1 VATPE
6 RLPRGRHRLSRA
18 EVADSQRTRLLR
30 AMAEAVAEHGYANT
44 SVASV
49 LRRAHVS
56 RESFYEQFANKEDCF
71 LAAYDASA
79 GVVLAGIGDALGGSE
94 APAGGVDRLGGALGA
109 YLAMLQ
115 AEPAIARTFLVEVY
129 AAGEAALA
137 RRVDVQQRFVDAVAE
152 LAGARTDDQRF
163 ACEAIVAAVAGLVTQ
178 RVCAG
183 RLDDLDALHEPL
195 MRHAREVL
203 AACGLPT

>member
-1 VATPE
+1 VATPD

-18 EVADSQRTRLLR
+18 EVADSQRSRLLR
-30 AMAEAVAEHGYANT
+30 AMAEAVAERGYANT

-79 GVVLAGIGDALGGSE
+79 GIVLEGMGDALGGE
-94 APAGGVDRLGGALGA
+94 RPADAVDRLGGALRA

-115 AEPAIARTFLVEVY
+115 TEPAIARTFLVEVY

-137 RRVDVQQRFVDAVAE
+137 RRVAVQQRFVEVVAQ
-152 LAGARTDDQRF
+152 LAGARTADQRF
-163 ACEAIVAAVAGLVTQ
+163 ACEAVVAAVAGLVTQ

-183 RLDDLDALHEPL
+183 ELDDLDALHEPL

-203 AACGLPT
+203 AANGLLT

>member
-1 VATPE
+1 VATD

-18 EVADSQRTRLLR
+18 EVADSQRSRLLR

-56 RESFYEQFANKEDCF
+56 RESFYEQFDNKEACF

-79 GVVLAGIGDALGGSE
+79 GLVLRGMGDALGDE
-94 APAGGVDRLGGALGA
+94 PAGDAAERLGAALER

-115 AEPAIARTFLVEVY
+115 SEPAIARTFLVEVY

-137 RRVDVQQRFVDAVAE
+137 RRVAVQQRFVDAVAE
-152 LAGARTDDQRF
+152 LAGARTADQRF
-163 ACEAIVAAVAGLVTQ
+163 ACEAVVAAVAGLVTQ

-183 RLDDLDALHEPL
+183 RLDDLHALHDPL

-203 AACGLPT
+203 AANGLLT

>member
-1 VATPE
+1 VATPD

-18 EVADSQRTRLLR
+18 EVADSQRSRLLR
-30 AMAEAVAEHGYANT
+30 AMAEAVAEQGYANT
-44 SVASV
+44 SVATV

-56 RESFYEQFANKEDCF
+56 RESFYEQFANKEQCF

-79 GVVLAGIGDALGGSE
+79 GIVLRGMGDALDPAE
-94 APAGGVDRLGGALGA
+94 PAGDAVDRLGRALRN

-115 AEPAIARTFLVEVY
+115 SEPAIARTFLVEVY

-137 RRVDVQQRFVDAVAE
+137 RRVAVQQRFVDVVAE
-152 LAGARTDDQRF
+152 LAGAQSAEQRF
-163 ACEAIVAAVAGLVTQ
+163 ACEAVVAAVAGLVTQ

-203 AACGLPT
+203 AANGLLT